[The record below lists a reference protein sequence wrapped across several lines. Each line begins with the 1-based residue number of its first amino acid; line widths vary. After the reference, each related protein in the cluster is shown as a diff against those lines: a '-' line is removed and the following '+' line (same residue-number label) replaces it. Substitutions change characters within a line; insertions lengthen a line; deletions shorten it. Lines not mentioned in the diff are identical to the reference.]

1 MGPSAFLAM
10 AKTARA
16 VSVLLAGVCLCCL
29 PAFVP
34 GPGRFARSAAPAAV
48 GAGALGML
56 GAAPAYADKIDDAA
70 KVLSEK
76 SYPFLKEI
84 DWTSDV
90 YAKLPTQ
97 PPLKVM
103 TAIDTMLKMGAAMDP
118 AALKT
123 GVLAHSQAIA
133 NMDSK
138 GVATLADYTAINCHH
153 ANTSWA
159 SCPRWWRNS
168 PCWAKVGDQIRR
180 SFVVQWV
187 VGALCILIWIGYFLN
202 ARCRR
207 LCLHRHADALP
218 GQSAKH
224 LKRLF
229 TFRRMRQRRRK
240 KRPKPKLGRRLVAIC
255 ALWVGGQRVPG
266 RRRRRWMGLSCGPRV
281 GAYGL
286 FVYVPGEQDGTGA
299 VVPGRARRVRG
310 PPGAAAGVL
319 PWDMVDTPYGP
330 VPWAQFCRGGG
341 RDADNAVLEGLQE
354 FLGRFRNASA
364 QENKA
369 VAKEVGK
376 NKDKRGKG
384 DGGKAASSSTPSTPP
399 EATAGS
405 NKGKGQGSSIKNEGA
420 LLAELEKLVARQ
432 AGPQHLVG

>member
-34 GPGRFARSAAPAAV
+34 GPGRLARSVAPAAV

-76 SYPFLKEI
+76 SYPFLLKEI

-138 GVATLADYTAINCHH
+138 GVATLADYTAIRKRG
-153 ANTSWA
+153 AA
-159 SCPRWWRNS
+159 WWRQAIAMWIVLIVGPISKMLAAIKGSFLGVVFGHSSRKGLLGCRRGLLLRLLRLPVGVGLWGNGFLRGLL
-168 PCWAKVGDQIRR
+168 PWLLWALGLQRMIGCLRGLHRRLLRLHVVGDCRLR
-180 SFVVQWV
+180 HLNLES
-187 VGALCILIWIGYFLN
+187 LCQLWMEASPVMSILML
-202 ARCRR
+202 
-207 LCLHRHADALP
+207 
-218 GQSAKH
+218 
-224 LKRLF
+224 
-229 TFRRMRQRRRK
+229 
-240 KRPKPKLGRRLVAIC
+240 
-255 ALWVGGQRVPG
+255 
-266 RRRRRWMGLSCGPRV
+266 
-281 GAYGL
+281 
-286 FVYVPGEQDGTGA
+286 
-299 VVPGRARRVRG
+299 
-310 PPGAAAGVL
+310 
-319 PWDMVDTPYGP
+319 
-330 VPWAQFCRGGG
+330 
-341 RDADNAVLEGLQE
+341 
-354 FLGRFRNASA
+354 
-364 QENKA
+364 
-369 VAKEVGK
+369 
-376 NKDKRGKG
+376 
-384 DGGKAASSSTPSTPP
+384 
-399 EATAGS
+399 
-405 NKGKGQGSSIKNEGA
+405 
-420 LLAELEKLVARQ
+420 
-432 AGPQHLVG
+432 